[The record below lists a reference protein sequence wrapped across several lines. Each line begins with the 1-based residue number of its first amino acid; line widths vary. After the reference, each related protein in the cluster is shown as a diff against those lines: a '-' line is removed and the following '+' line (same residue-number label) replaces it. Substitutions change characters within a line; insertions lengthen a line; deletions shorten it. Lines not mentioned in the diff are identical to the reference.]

1 MRLSNFWKSFSLLQ
15 ICLFG
20 AVSIAI
26 SGMAR
31 AGDWNQWRGPQRN
44 GYFTGSPALIQE
56 FPAEGLL
63 PVWIT
68 EDSLRGGWASPI
80 VADGKVYLYNYTRER
95 KPGVDL
101 PPPKFPRLTEEQL
114 AAMSEEEEREY
125 EQARR
130 EENRQRQLTAFT
142 FHDNIT
148 CLDAETG
155 NVIWKQSWDGERVQ
169 WGQSSTPAVVDGIVY
184 VVGSDRALHAL
195 RTEDGTER
203 WRRPLQV
210 SGELNEPIP
219 SSVALVDGVAIV
231 LATRLVGIDI
241 ETGEFLWEQDPKQL
255 GGLYSS
261 PAVWDGAGQAM
272 AIINVKGGQTVAVD
286 PRTGTE
292 LWRVQTFA
300 ERSTPVITGDR
311 MITYA
316 GSRRGGLRSY
326 RLSAGGAEL
335 EWEYRRASD
344 PGASPVVVGDHVFV
358 TGDKL
363 LACVHVD
370 SGRGAWTEYLDLSQ
384 SRYASPIAADRHV
397 FYAFDG
403 LWIFTATESGYQ
415 PILEA
420 KFGEGGLMAPTAHF
434 RQTLG
439 IDELERTPD
448 GQQKAQEVWR
458 REVQNKGPIDCTTP
472 AFADGRLYIRLKS
485 GLACYDLRAPPADPQ
500 AGTGPADT
508 SYRTLPASANAP
520 PGRRCCERRR
530 RRLQMCRPFRA

>member
-1 MRLSNFWKSFSLLQ
+1 MRLPGVWNATLRHHVWLCGVAWMVWSSVA
-15 ICLFG
+15 G
-20 AVSIAI
+20 
-26 SGMAR
+26 
-31 AGDWNQWRGPQRN
+31 AGDWNQWRGPERN
-44 GYFTGSPALIQE
+44 GFFTGSPPLIEE
-56 FPAEGLL
+56 FPAEGLM

-68 EDSLRGGWASPI
+68 EEPFRGGWASPI
-80 VADGKVYLYNYTRER
+80 VAGGKVYLYNYSREP
-95 KPGVDL
+95 KPGVEL
-101 PPPKFPRLTEEQL
+101 PPPKYPPLTEEQL
-114 AAMSEEEEREY
+114 AAMSDEEEREY

-130 EENRQRQLTAFT
+130 EENRLRQTRAFT
-142 FHDNIT
+142 FYDNIT

-155 NVIWKQSWDGERVQ
+155 QQIWKQTWEGERVQ
-169 WGQSSTPAVVDGIVY
+169 WGQSSTPAVVDGVVY

-195 RTEDGTER
+195 RIEDGTEQ

-210 SGELNEPIP
+210 SDELNEPIP
-219 SSVALVDGVAIV
+219 SSVAVVDGVAIV

-241 ETGEFLWEQDPKQL
+241 ETGEFLWEQDAKQF

-261 PAVWDGAGQAM
+261 PAVWDGVGQPM
-272 AIINVKGGQTVAVD
+272 AIINVKGGHTVAVD

-292 LWRVQTFA
+292 MWRVQTFA

-344 PGASPVVVGDHVFV
+344 PGASPVVVGDHIFV

-420 KFGEGGLMAPTAHF
+420 KFGEGGLMAPTAYF
-434 RQTLG
+434 RKKLG
-439 IDELERTPD
+439 IDELERSPD
-448 GQQKAQEVWR
+448 GQQKAQQVWR

-472 AFADGRLYIRLKS
+472 AFADGRLYIRLKT
-485 GLACYDLRAPPADPQ
+485 GLACYDLRTPSASP
-500 AGTGPADT
+500 TG
-508 SYRTLPASANAP
+508 
-520 PGRRCCERRR
+520 G
-530 RRLQMCRPFRA
+530 